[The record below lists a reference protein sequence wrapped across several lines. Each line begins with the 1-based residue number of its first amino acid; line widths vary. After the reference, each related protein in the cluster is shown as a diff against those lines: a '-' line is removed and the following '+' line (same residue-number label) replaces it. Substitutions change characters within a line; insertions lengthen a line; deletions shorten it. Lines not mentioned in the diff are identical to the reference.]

1 MDYYILFLLLLC
13 FFGAVF
19 FYNRRFKN
27 LRGETYITGENLFL
41 KFMLIA
47 LFAFF
52 VMQGETANGD
62 LIQYKTSYERNA
74 GLGISDFIKSFADI
88 KDPVYY
94 MTGNLFAKLGVSFYC
109 WKLII
114 NFLFV
119 LSSYRLIKKYS
130 SNIFLSFMYLII
142 LGSFSFAM
150 SGLRQT
156 LALSILTFSFGFLQD
171 KKFWKFLILVIAAS
185 LFHSTAIVFVI
196 AYPIYNMKERKKNL
210 LIVSLVAVFIAL
222 NSSSIMKFY
231 IDMIGQEEIYGGYL
245 DRDTTL
251 TMAGF
256 IIFFFVT
263 VFCVIFLWNDKSAK
277 YRRLCFLSIISLV
290 FRFLSATAL
299 AELFRISLYFSVF
312 EPIMLAEAS
321 ACTDNAENENASI
334 KTFAVSAILLVYY
347 IYTHLGII
355 I

>member
-19 FYNRRFKN
+19 FHNRRYEN

-41 KFMLIA
+41 KFMFIS
-47 LFAFF
+47 LFVVF
-52 VMQGETANGD
+52 VMQGTTANPD
-62 LIQYKTSYERNA
+62 LIHYKVKYEKNA
-74 GLGISDFIKSFADI
+74 SVSISDFMASFGDI

-94 MTGNLFAKLGVSFYC
+94 LTGSVFAKLGVGFYG

-130 SNIFLSFMYLII
+130 SNVFLSYIYLIV
-142 LGSFSFAM
+142 LGSFGFSM

-156 LALSILTFSFGFLQD
+156 LALSILTFSFGFLQN
-171 KKFWKFLILVIAAS
+171 KKFWKFLLLVLTAS
-185 LFHSTAIVFVI
+185 LFHSSALVFVL
-196 AYPIYNMKERKKNL
+196 AYPIYNIKERKRNL
-210 LIVSLVAVFIAL
+210 LIISLIAIFIVL

-231 IDMIGQEEIYGGYL
+231 IDILGQEETYGGYL

-263 VFCVIFLWNDKSAK
+263 AFCVLFLWCEKSPK
-277 YRRLCFLSIISLV
+277 YKRLCFLSIVSLA
-290 FRFLSATAL
+290 FRLLSATAL

-312 EPIMLAEAS
+312 DPIMLAEAC
-321 ACTDNAENENASI
+321 AGTDNVENDNSVI
-334 KTFAVSAILLVYY
+334 KTFAVSGILLAYY
-347 IYTHLGII
+347 LYTHLGALL
-355 I
+355 